1 MPLMPEGAEKG
12 GRPAQLDG
20 ARLREVAA
28 EIEREFPSVTRR
40 TALVLFEVD
49 PDHLQAQW
57 QLVPDDLREAQDAF
71 PAGASAVRP
80 QVRLAGTGPRKDDSP
95 APVYLPEAVSGDAF
109 GGTASFRVPE
119 RAGEYVAELGVTSAE
134 GGWLLLARSNRVR
147 PPSPV
152 GDAVPPAAA
161 AALTGPERTLPA
173 GSGGNATR
181 VPTLPESAA
190 EPFRR
195 RDEAPPG
202 DFDPTLQDSG
212 IRLPPVFPNPARRS
226 GWAPVAPFLCVITAL
241 APPGQ
246 GFPSVPLPVPASS
259 GAPSGERSAFSPSVH
274 GDGVRAAATDEV
286 QASSPPGPD
295 AGVEA
300 RDLPDFPSYD
310 PSAAVSSHALA
321 GRGEGRARLE
331 LRVEL
336 LVYGEA
342 EPGSLVR
349 LFGQDLRVG
358 PGGRFFLRRLLESP
372 ALEGMPLAASA
383 PLASE
388 GLESE

>member
-1 MPLMPEGAEKG
+1 MPEGAGRG
-12 GRPAQLDG
+12 GQPGQLDG

-28 EIEREFPSVTRR
+28 EIEREFPSVARR

-57 QLVPDDLREAQDAF
+57 QLVADELQAARDAF
-71 PAGASAVRP
+71 PARASAVRP
-80 QVRLAGTGPRKDDSP
+80 QVRLAGTGPRRDESS
-95 APVYLPEAVSGDAF
+95 APVYSPEAVSGDDF

-119 RAGEYVAELGVTSAE
+119 RAAEYVAELGVTSAE

-152 GDAVPPAAA
+152 GGAVPPAAA
-161 AALTGPERTLPA
+161 AAPAGPERVPVA
-173 GSGGNATR
+173 GSGGD
-181 VPTLPESAA
+181 AA
-190 EPFRR
+190 PAPSRPAAAQEPFLRR
-195 RDEAPPG
+195 AEAPPG

-259 GAPSGERSAFSPSVH
+259 GAPPGEGAASSPSVDE
-274 GDGVRAAATDEV
+274 GGMRAAAPEDA

-300 RDLPDFPSYD
+300 RGLPDFPSYD
-310 PSAAVSSHALA
+310 PAAAVSSHALSA
-321 GRGEGRARLE
+321 RSTGRARLE
-331 LRVEL
+331 LQVEL

-358 PGGRFFLRRLLESP
+358 PGGRFFQRRRLDSS
-372 ALEGMPLAASA
+372 ALEELVLGGSA

-388 GLESE
+388 GLERE